1 MIRYRCDGCD
11 EDLARD
17 GSNHFIVKIDAFAA
31 AGKLEFT
38 REELERDHAAEM
50 KRLLEELASRSPDD
64 IEDQVYRA
72 MRYDLCPACHRRF
85 LLDPLAR
92 LRSLSGADSGPTAP

>member
-1 MIRYRCDGCD
+1 M
-11 EDLARD
+11 
-17 GSNHFIVKIDAFAA
+17 KIDAFAA

-50 KRLLEELASRSPDD
+50 KRLLEDLASRSPDD

-72 MRYDLCPACHRRF
+72 LRYDLCPACHRRF
-85 LLDPLAR
+85 LKNPLAAI
-92 LRSLSGADSGPTAP
+92 RSFSGVDSGPTAP